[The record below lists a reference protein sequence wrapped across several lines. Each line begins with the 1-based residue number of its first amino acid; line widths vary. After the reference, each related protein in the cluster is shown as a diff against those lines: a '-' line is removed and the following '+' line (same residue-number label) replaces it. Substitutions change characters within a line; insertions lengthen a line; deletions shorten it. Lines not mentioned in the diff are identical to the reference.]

1 MAKKI
6 TTEDVA
12 ASSTDDIVDA
22 LKGKKT
28 KKSKAKG
35 ILATSDPYVM
45 NSDDLKLALK
55 QINAEITG
63 TMSDSPGYDKL
74 IQRRNSLELELRK
87 AITSKR
93 IEDSSEPLDP
103 EASLKAMRERGT
115 KRAAESAARLSEE
128 GGYPMEKEVAST
140 TEGGTPR
147 QQLQKMFDSLTA
159 EEKVITEKTKS
170 GFLKT
175 VARELANEKTTENV
189 FKRLIVDLGNRKVG
203 KKFVAKADAPEGVP
217 AESTGGELAEDV
229 PPTEAG
235 AKAGKTKGTPK
246 SRLQSSINHI
256 RDQIRGGKDALIG
269 GKNIPPEIFSR
280 LEKMATESKTKLLS
294 GEGLD
299 IHPEIEKMTDAE
311 ASAFGENLKQE
322 VAAHYAKVDK
332 EGRKV
337 YQGRVKAAPK
347 SKNDKIVEILEKEKA
362 TGKMGFGGKAAI
374 GVGLGALG
382 MLGLKQAFG
391 DDGRATQQIRER
403 AQQEQLNQKSR
414 QIADYLEQA
423 RATQDT
429 EAMKSR
435 LAQSSPDLYTS
446 IMAGRRVP
454 RGSVVLGGQPRDDL
468 MQQLVASMN
477 QRG

>member
-1 MAKKI
+1 MAKKV
-6 TTEDVA
+6 TTEDVE
-12 ASSTDDIVDA
+12 ASSTDAIVEAMFGKDKPRPKKRSKA
-22 LKGKKT
+22 DVDKLVKQRESRESAFKARAAVNSESAVTERAVAHNAKMQEEMIAQGKK
-28 KKSKAKG
+28 
-35 ILATSDPYVM
+35 
-45 NSDDLKLALK
+45 
-55 QINAEITG
+55 
-63 TMSDSPGYDKL
+63 
-74 IQRRNSLELELRK
+74 
-87 AITSKR
+87 
-93 IEDSSEPLDP
+93 
-103 EASLKAMRERGT
+103 EA
-115 KRAAESAARLSEE
+115 AAA
-128 GGYPMEKEVAST
+128 

-147 QQLQKMFDSLTA
+147 EQFQKMFDELTP

-175 VARELANEKTTENV
+175 AAAQLANENTSENV

-229 PPTEAG
+229 PPTEEKTG
-235 AKAGKTKGTPK
+235 AKKSKGTPK
-246 SRLQSSINHI
+246 SKLQSSINHI
-256 RDQIRGGKDALIG
+256 RDQIREGKDALVG
-269 GKNIPPEIFSR
+269 GKSIPPEIFSR

-299 IHPEIEKMTDAE
+299 IHPDIENMTDAE
-311 ASAFGENLKQE
+311 ASSFGEKLKQE
-322 VAAHYAKVDK
+322 VLAHHTKVDK

-337 YQGRVKAAPK
+337 YEGRVLADPKKKK
-347 SKNDKIVEILEKEKA
+347 SKNAEIVEILEKEKA
-362 TGKMGFGGKAAI
+362 AGKGAGKMGFGGKAAI
-374 GVGLGALG
+374 GMGLGALG

-391 DDGRATQQIRER
+391 DDGEATQQIRER
-403 AQQEQLNQKSR
+403 SQQEQLNQKSR

-423 RATQDT
+423 RMSQDTQDI
-429 EAMKSR
+429 KGR

-454 RGSVVLGGQPRDDL
+454 RGSVVLGGQTRDDL

>member
-1 MAKKI
+1 MAKKV

-12 ASSTDDIVDA
+12 ASNTDDIVDA
-22 LKGKKT
+22 MFGKDKPGK
-28 KKSKAKG
+28 KKSK
-35 ILATSDPYVM
+35 SDV
-45 NSDDLKLALK
+45 DKAVK
-55 QINAEITG
+55 Q
-63 TMSDSPGYDKL
+63 
-74 IQRRNSLELELRK
+74 R
-87 AITSKR
+87 
-93 IEDSSEPLDP
+93 
-103 EASLKAMRERGT
+103 
-115 KRAAESAARLSEE
+115 ESAVVHNAKIKEE
-128 GGYPMEKEVAST
+128 MIAQGKKEATQTS
-140 TEGGTPR
+140 EGGTPR
-147 QQLQKMFDSLTA
+147 QQLQKMFDGLTA
-159 EEKVITEKTKS
+159 EEKAITEKTKG

-175 VARELANEKTTENV
+175 VANQLANENTSENV
-189 FKRLIVDLGNRKVG
+189 FKRLIVDLNNRKVG

-217 AESTGGELAEDV
+217 VDSTGEELVEDV
-229 PPTEAG
+229 PPTEEG
-235 AKAGKTKGTPK
+235 AKKEKTKGTSK
-246 SRLQSSINHI
+246 SRLQSSINQI
-256 RDQIRGGKDALIG
+256 RDEIKGGKNAMIG

-299 IHPEIEKMTDAE
+299 IHPDIEKMTDAE
-311 ASAFGENLKQE
+311 ASAFGENLKKE
-322 VAAHYAKVDK
+322 VEAHYSKVDK

-337 YQGRVKAAPK
+337 YEGRVKAAPK
-347 SKNDKIVEILEKEKA
+347 SKNAKIVEILEKEKA

-391 DDGRATQQIRER
+391 DDGKATQQIRER

-423 RATQDT
+423 RMTQDT
-429 EAMKSR
+429 QDIKGR
-435 LAQSSPDLYTS
+435 LAQSAPDLYTS
-446 IMAGRRVP
+446 VMAGRRVP